1 MDNINIDI
9 STFLR
14 LLELAKEEV
23 KDDKELHFIADIVS
37 QISNSH
43 QVTMKDYE
51 KIYDYSIKKS
61 KIDELQ
67 RIKTLSGLQ

>member
-23 KDDKELHFIADIVS
+23 QDDKELHFIADIVS
-37 QISNSH
+37 QISNKR
-43 QVTMKDYE
+43 QVTMDDYDE
-51 KIYDYSIKKS
+51 IYNFSIQKSKENNLERIKK
-61 KIDELQ
+61 
-67 RIKTLSGLQ
+67 LSGLQ

>member
-1 MDNINIDI
+1 MDNISIDI

-37 QISNSH
+37 QISNEK
-43 QVTMKDYE
+43 QVTMDDYD
-51 KIYDYSIKKS
+51 KIYEYSIQKS
-61 KIDELQ
+61 KEEDLD
-67 RIKTLSGLQ
+67 RIKKLSGLQ